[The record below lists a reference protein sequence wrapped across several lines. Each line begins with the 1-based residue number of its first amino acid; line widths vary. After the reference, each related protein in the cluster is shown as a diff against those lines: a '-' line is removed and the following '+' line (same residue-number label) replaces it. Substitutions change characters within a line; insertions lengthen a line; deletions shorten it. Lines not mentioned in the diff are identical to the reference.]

1 MGTERFA
8 DIATDSS
15 SSPARLARSKPPV
28 TPDDDARAGHEGP
41 TLEAALDDLIH
52 LIEYQ
57 IPSMRG
63 SVLLLDEDGMTMRHG
78 AAPSLPAD
86 YSAQIDGLQIGPAAG
101 SCGTAAYRGQQVI
114 VEDIASDPLWQEY
127 RHLALPHE
135 LRACW
140 STPIFDDNGSVIGT
154 FAMYYDS
161 PRVPTKLE
169 LELTEIAAQLASTII
184 IRARVEN
191 QLRSARAEAER
202 ANRVKSD
209 FLAMMSHELRTPLN
223 AIGGYAKLMLEGI
236 PTPVSD
242 AHEDYLRR
250 IVKAQS
256 HLLSVIE
263 AILMHAKLEAGRMT
277 YELVDFRF
285 SEVLDP
291 VETLIIPQLKAKQI
305 EFDFSQCDRNLWL
318 HADRQKVVQI
328 LLNLLSN
335 AVKFTASGGRVST
348 AACARDEKVV
358 VTVADTGIGMTAAQV
373 AVAFEPFVQ
382 FDNRLTQKES
392 GTGLGLPISRELARA
407 MGGDLVVTSEEG
419 VGSEFVLT
427 LPRAEAPASTPA
439 NWT

>member
-1 MGTERFA
+1 MGTERLTETITESPSVRRPFDQRTPA
-8 DIATDSS
+8 DA
-15 SSPARLARSKPPV
+15 AAE
-28 TPDDDARAGHEGP
+28 DARAGHEGP
-41 TLEAALDDLIH
+41 TLEVALEGLVQ

-63 SVLLLDEDGMTMRHG
+63 SVLLLDDDGVTMRHG
-78 AAPSLPAD
+78 AAPSLPAE
-86 YSAQIDGLQIGPAAG
+86 YSAQIDGLQIGPVAG
-101 SCGTAAYRGQQVI
+101 SCGTAAYRREQVI
-114 VEDIASDPLWQEY
+114 VEDVATDPLWNDY

-140 STPIFDDNGSVIGT
+140 STPIFDDNGTVIGT

-169 LELTEIAAQLASTII
+169 IELTQTATQLASTII
-184 IRARVEN
+184 MRARAEK
-191 QLRSARAEAER
+191 QLRSARADAER

-242 AHEDYLRR
+242 AHQDYLRR

-263 AILMHAKLEAGRMT
+263 AILMHAKLDAGRMT
-277 YELVDFRF
+277 YEVADFGLN
-285 SEVLDP
+285 EVLDP
-291 VETLIIPQLKAKQI
+291 VETLIVPQLKAKQL
-305 EFDFSQCDRNLWL
+305 EFDFTQCDRKILL

-335 AVKFTASGGRVST
+335 AVKFTPTGGRVST
-348 AACARDEKVV
+348 AACARNGEIVI
-358 VTVADTGIGMTAAQV
+358 TVADTGIGMTADQIAI
-373 AVAFEPFVQ
+373 AFEPFVQ
-382 FDNRLTQKES
+382 FDNRLTHKES
-392 GTGLGLPISRELARA
+392 GTGLGLPISRELARG
-407 MGGDLVVTSEEG
+407 MGGDLVVSSEQG
-419 VGSEFVLT
+419 AGSKFVLT
-427 LPRAEAPASTPA
+427 LPRASAAPV
-439 NWT
+439 N

>member
-1 MGTERFA
+1 
-8 DIATDSS
+8 
-15 SSPARLARSKPPV
+15 V
-28 TPDDDARAGHEGP
+28 RASHEGP
-41 TLEAALDDLIH
+41 TLEAALDRLIQ

-63 SVLLLDEDGMTMRHG
+63 SVLIFDPDAGTLHHG
-78 AAPSLPAD
+78 AAPSLPRE
-86 YSAQIDGLQIGPAAG
+86 YSMAIDGLKIGPAVG
-101 SCGTAAYRGQQVI
+101 SCGTAAFRGEQVI
-114 VEDIASDPLWQEY
+114 VEDIATDPLWKDF
-127 RHLALPHE
+127 RDIALPHE

-140 STPIFDDNGSVIGT
+140 STPIFDDNGEIIGT
-154 FAMYYDS
+154 FAMYYGS
-161 PRVPTKLE
+161 PRAPAKLE
-169 LELTEIAAQLASTII
+169 MELTQTAAQLASTII
-184 IRARVEN
+184 MRARAEQ

-242 AHEDYLRR
+242 AHQDYLRR
-250 IVKAQS
+250 IVRAQS

-277 YELVDFRF
+277 YEIADFRF

-291 VETLIIPQLKAKQI
+291 VQTLIIPQLQAKSLA
-305 EFDFSQCDRNLWL
+305 FDFAQCDRGLSL

-335 AVKFTASGGRVST
+335 AVKFTPTGGRVST
-348 AACARDEKVV
+348 AACARNGSVV
-358 VTVADTGIGMTAAQV
+358 ITVTDTGIGMSREQV

-407 MGGDLVVTSEEG
+407 MGGDLTVTSEPG
-419 VGSEFVLT
+419 AGSEFSLT
-427 LPRAEAPASTPA
+427 LPRADAGTRAD
-439 NWT
+439 

>member
-1 MGTERFA
+1 MGTEPFTEITA
-8 DIATDSS
+8 DS
-15 SSPARLARSKPPV
+15 PPV
-28 TPDDDARAGHEGP
+28 PRSFERSTRDARPADDAQPGHEGP
-41 TLEAALDDLIH
+41 TLEAALERLIQ

-63 SVLLLDEDGMTMRHG
+63 SVLLLDDDGVTMRHG
-78 AAPSLPAD
+78 AAPSLPAE
-86 YSAQIDGLQIGPAAG
+86 YSARIDGLQIGPVAG
-101 SCGTAAYRGQQVI
+101 SCGTAAYRREQVI
-114 VEDIASDPLWQEY
+114 VEDIATDPLWKEY
-127 RHLALPHE
+127 RDLALPHE

-140 STPIFDDNGSVIGT
+140 STPIFDDNDAVIGT

-169 LELTEIAAQLASTII
+169 MELTETAAQLASTII
-184 IRARVEN
+184 MRARAEK

-242 AHEDYLRR
+242 AHQDYLRR

-277 YELVDFRF
+277 YELTDFGF

-291 VETLIIPQLKAKQI
+291 VETLIIPQLQAKRL
-305 EFDFSQCDRNLWL
+305 EFDFTQCDRALKL

-335 AVKFTASGGRVST
+335 AVKFTPPGGRVST
-348 AACARDEKVV
+348 TACARNGEVMISVK
-358 VTVADTGIGMTAAQV
+358 DTGVGMAAEQV

-382 FDNRLTQKES
+382 FDNRLTPKES

-407 MGGDLVVTSEEG
+407 MGGDLEVTSAPG
-419 VGSEFVLT
+419 AGSEFVLT
-427 LPRAEAPASTPA
+427 LPRAEAATLPRA
-439 NWT
+439 N